1 MELDLECPESNWIFP
16 SWISVGLIY
25 SGLGYMWIW
34 SKKKK
39 MDHWISYMQNP
50 KIHGSPS
57 IKHPVLGIHETRVT
71 PPSVPGH
78 RQSPGRC
85 NGKSAHDGWVA
96 APTSWG
102 RRRGWLG
109 CWRGWVRCWA
119 GRCCRKVVLV
129 PAHAIPCSA
138 QHGGE
143 VGQCQVHLGLLP
155 SQKWACGQGII
166 QTMTAWW
173 HKAKWTEVFPSLV
186 SYDPMAA
193 ELDDQQVYQ
202 RCLRLLQAKAVLD
215 ATAMSLSHVLALWI
229 AAISTCGSARPAH
242 SSGNHQE
249 ASGSMVNLRVLW

>member
-129 PAHAIPCSA
+129 PAHAIPCSS

-155 SQKWACGQGII
+155 SQKWAMWPGHHPDYDSVVAQSKMDWGLSVLGVLRSHGSWVRWSAGVSAMPEAAAGKGRVRC
-166 QTMTAWW
+166 
-173 HKAKWTEVFPSLV
+173 HSDELEPRPSPLNCCN
-186 SYDPMAA
+186 
-193 ELDDQQVYQ
+193 LN
-202 RCLRLLQAKAVLD
+202 LRLRQ
-215 ATAMSLSHVLALWI
+215 
-229 AAISTCGSARPAH
+229 ARP
-242 SSGNHQE
+242 
-249 ASGSMVNLRVLW
+249 